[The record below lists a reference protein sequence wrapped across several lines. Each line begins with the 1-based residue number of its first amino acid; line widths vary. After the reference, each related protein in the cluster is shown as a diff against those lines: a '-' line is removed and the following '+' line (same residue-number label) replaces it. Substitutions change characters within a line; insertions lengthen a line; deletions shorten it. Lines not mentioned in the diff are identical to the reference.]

1 MISRNPNF
9 TELDAADT
17 VVLETVC
24 PFCCKKHKLVLKGD
38 KTAKYKQGKV
48 APMKQATESKLH
60 SLLSMQMKESSSS
73 LEFATSAGAA
83 GDSLSFGASS
93 LSISS

>member
-24 PFCCKKHKLVLKGD
+24 PFCGKKHKLVLKGD
-38 KTAKYKQGKV
+38 KTAEYKQGKV
-48 APMKQATESKLH
+48 AYEAGYRIQDAFPSFTPDEREFILTGICDECWS
-60 SLLSMQMKESSSS
+60 SM
-73 LEFATSAGAA
+73 
-83 GDSLSFGASS
+83 
-93 LSISS
+93 